1 MRLYLKLALGN
12 VRRSARDYSV
22 YFITL
27 GFAACLLYSFV
38 GSMDHLRAMGLSA
51 DQMGVLGSAGDV
63 LQAFS
68 IFTVLVFLFLVRY
81 ANRFLLRRRK
91 REFALYELCGMGRG
105 AVAVVLVG
113 ETALVGAGALAL
125 GIALGVA
132 LSPAF
137 GAVAAFVFDAP
148 WRLAFTFA
156 SDAAAWTAGCFAVVF
171 ALNAVDGARDIT
183 RRPIIEL
190 ISAERTPERMR
201 MGGRVAR
208 GLQALIA
215 AALLAV
221 VWGACLF
228 QPVYFIAFIVPMGF
242 AACFATSLMAR
253 LGVSAWG
260 EHARRRP
267 ERYLSGI
274 RAFTVRQVEGRVS
287 STSMAL
293 ACVCVL
299 IAVAVCMMVA
309 GFVFSVGLRSPEM
322 LSNGVAA
329 SMAPIGYI
337 GIFYGAVFLLSA
349 VAVLALQQLSGA
361 ADARRA
367 YGVLDQLGCERALM
381 RSSLRRQIC
390 LYFAAPMAGA
400 LVHDVF
406 GLFLVAFLAFAIGS
420 SGFASI
426 VAGVLAFTIGLMAAY
441 ALVTAHV
448 VERVVLGVQ
457 GPGSHFGDGR

>member
-38 GSMDHLRAMGLSA
+38 GSMDHLRAMGLSP

-63 LQAFS
+63 LEAFS

-105 AVAVVLVG
+105 PLAAVLVG
-113 ETALVGAGALAL
+113 ETALVGSGALAV
-125 GIALGVA
+125 GIAVGVA
-132 LSPAF
+132 FSPAF
-137 GAVAAFVFDAP
+137 GAVAAFVFDVP
-148 WRLAFTFA
+148 WRLVFTF
-156 SDAAAWTAGCFAVVF
+156 SDDAAAWTAGCFAMVF
-171 ALNAVDGARDIT
+171 AFNAVDGARDIV

-190 ISAERTPERMR
+190 LSADRVPERMR
-201 MGGRVAR
+201 LGGRMAR
-208 GLQALIA
+208 GAQALLA
-215 AALLAV
+215 AVLLAV

-228 QPVYFIAFIVPMGF
+228 QPVYFIAFIIPMGF
-242 AACFATSLMAR
+242 AACFATSLVAR

-260 EHARRRP
+260 ARERRRP
-267 ERYLSGI
+267 ERYLSGL

-293 ACVCVL
+293 ACVCAL

-309 GFVFSVGLRSPEM
+309 GFAFSVGLRSPEM
-322 LSNGVAA
+322 PPSDVAA

-361 ADARRA
+361 ADSRRA

-406 GLFLVAFLAFAIGS
+406 GLFLVAFLALAIGS
-420 SGFASI
+420 SGFFSI
-426 VAGVLAFTIGLMAAY
+426 VAGVLAFTIGLMAVY
-441 ALVTAHV
+441 GLVTARA
-448 VERVVLGVQ
+448 VERAVLG
-457 GPGSHFGDGR
+457 GRVGRG

>member
-38 GSMDHLRAMGLSA
+38 GSTDHVRAMGLTSE
-51 DQMGVLGSAGDV
+51 QMGVLGSADDI
-63 LQAFS
+63 LEAFS

-105 AVAVVLVG
+105 AVSFVLVG

-137 GAVAAFVFDAP
+137 GAVAAFVFDIP
-148 WRLAFTFA
+148 WRLAFTLSGGAA
-156 SDAAAWTAGCFAVVF
+156 SWTAGCFAVVF
-171 ALNAVDGARDIT
+171 ALNAIDGARDIV
-183 RRPIIEL
+183 RRPLIEL
-190 ISAERTPERMR
+190 ISAERAPERMR
-201 MGGRVAR
+201 LGGRAAR
-208 GLQALIA
+208 AGQALLA

-228 QPVYFIAFIVPMGF
+228 QPVYFIAFIIPMGF
-242 AACFATSLMAR
+242 AACFATSLVAR
-253 LGVSAWG
+253 LGAAAWG
-260 EHARRRP
+260 ERARRRP
-267 ERYLSGI
+267 ERYWDGI
-274 RAFTVRQVEGRVS
+274 TAFTVRQATARVS

-299 IAVAVCMMVA
+299 VAVAVCMMVA
-309 GFVFSVGLRSPEM
+309 GFVFSVGMRTPEM
-322 LSNGVAA
+322 LSSGIAA

-361 ADARRA
+361 VDARRA
-367 YGVLDQLGCERALM
+367 YGVLDQLGCDRALM
-381 RSSLRRQIC
+381 RSSLRRQIR
-390 LYFAAPMAGA
+390 LYFAAPLAGA

-406 GLFLVAFLAFAIGS
+406 GLFLVAFLAFAIGA
-420 SGFASI
+420 SGFFAI
-426 VAGVLAFTIGLMAAY
+426 VAGVLAFTVGLIVVY
-441 ALVTAHV
+441 GVVTARA
-448 VERVVLGVQ
+448 VERVVLG
-457 GPGSHFGDGR
+457 